1 MLTLCPM
8 KLLGLFNRRHV
19 ANGDFRRRP
28 RYRLSIVNLS
38 SLRTI
43 FELRVRTG
51 GLVAMAV
58 AAVLLIGVAWWLAFM
73 YTPLR
78 NALPVKMGA
87 ELRQDYLSLSSRLDS
102 ANAGMSITGQYSRNI
117 LDLLQDS
124 VRYVAQPDTTFAQTL
139 PIDSLIEA
147 SEAERNFVR
156 RFEEEERYN
165 LSVLAPIAADGMTF
179 YPPVSGVEVESRVS
193 DSGVPS
199 VQVLPAR
206 STPVSAIY
214 RGTVV
219 STYFITGKGITVVVQ
234 HPAEFVTVYSGLA
247 ETFVAKGEK
256 VVAGSRIGIAQQ
268 GVGPLSI
275 ELWHNGTPLPPEQY
289 VIF

>member
-1 MLTLCPM
+1 M
-8 KLLGLFNRRHV
+8 KLTKIFKRRRV
-19 ANGDFRRRP
+19 ANGDFKRRP

-43 FELRVRTG
+43 FELRVRIG
-51 GLVAMAV
+51 GLVAVAI

-78 NALPVKMGA
+78 NALPTKMGA
-87 ELRQDYLSLSSRLDS
+87 ELRQDYLALSTRLDS
-102 ANAGMSITGQYSRNI
+102 ANAGMALTGQYSRNI

-124 VRYVAQPDTTFAQTL
+124 VRYVEHPDSAFAQPL
-139 PIDSLIEA
+139 PIDSLMEA
-147 SEAERNFVR
+147 SDAERSFVR

-179 YPPVSGVEVESRVS
+179 YPPVSGVEVENRVS
-193 DSGVPS
+193 EAGVPS

-206 STPVSAIY
+206 ATPVSAIY

-219 STYFITGKGITVVVQ
+219 STYFTTGKGITVVVQ

-256 VVAGSRIGIAQQ
+256 VEAGSRIGVAQQ
-268 GVGPLSI
+268 NCGPLTI
-275 ELWHNGTPLPPEQY
+275 ELWHNGTPLPPDQY

>member
-8 KLLGLFNRRHV
+8 KLLEKIKGRRV
-19 ANGDFRRRP
+19 ANGDFKRRP

-43 FELRVRTG
+43 FELRVRVG

-58 AAVLLIGVAWWLAFM
+58 GTVLLIGVAWWLAFM

-78 NALPVKMGA
+78 SALPVKMGA
-87 ELRQDYLSLSSRLDS
+87 ELRQDYANLSARLDS
-102 ANAGMSITGQYSRNI
+102 ANAGMAITGQYSRNI
-117 LDLLQDS
+117 LELLQDS
-124 VRYVAQPDTTFAQTL
+124 VKYVAQADTSFAQTL
-139 PIDSLIEA
+139 PIDSLMEA
-147 SEAERNFVR
+147 SDAERSFVR
-156 RFEEEERYN
+156 RFEEEERFN

-179 YPPVSGVEVESRVS
+179 YPPVSGVEVEVRVS

-199 VQVLPAR
+199 AQVLPAR
-206 STPVSAIY
+206 ATPVSAIY

-219 STYFITGKGITVVVQ
+219 STYFTTGKGITVVVQ

-256 VVAGSRIGIAQQ
+256 VESGSRIGIAQQ
-268 GVGPLSI
+268 SAGPLSI

-289 VIF
+289 IIF